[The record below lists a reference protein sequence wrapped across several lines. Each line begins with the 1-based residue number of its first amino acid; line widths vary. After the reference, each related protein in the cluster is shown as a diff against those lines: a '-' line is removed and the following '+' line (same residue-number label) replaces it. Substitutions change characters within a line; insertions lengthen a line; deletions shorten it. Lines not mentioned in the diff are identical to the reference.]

1 MSGSK
6 ELSAAEAAAR
16 VSDGATI
23 AMGGFVGTG
32 IPEALTLALEKRFLD
47 TGAPRD
53 LTLVYAA
60 GQGDGKTRGLNTFG
74 HEGMVR
80 RVVGGHWG
88 LVPKIGQ
95 LALENKIEAYNLPQ
109 GVISHLYRDVA
120 AGRPG
125 TLTHVGLHTFVDP
138 RHGGGKLNDRTTE
151 ELVRVLE
158 IDGVEHLF
166 YKAFPIDVAF
176 LRGTTADTRGNVTM
190 EREALTIEALAIAQA
205 VHNSG
210 GTVIVQVERVV
221 DRHDLHPQMVQIPG
235 ILVDH
240 VVVSTPEHHAQTFAE
255 AFNPLYVGGGSE
267 ADAED
272 ELPVLALTE
281 RKVIARRAARLLK
294 DGAVVNLGIGMPEG
308 VAAVAHE
315 EGTLDRVTLTVEP
328 GGIGGVPAGGLSFGA
343 SAGVEAVVPQPSQ
356 FDFYDGGGL
365 DQAFLGMAQ
374 ADPEGNVNV
383 SRFGTRMAGAGGFIN
398 ISQNAGEVVFMG
410 TFTSGGLKLG
420 LGEGRLDILA
430 EGRGRKF
437 IEAVEHLTFSGAYAR
452 ERGQSVWFVTERAVF
467 RLADAGLE
475 LVEIAP
481 GVDLERDVLG
491 QMDFRP
497 AIADDLVTMDSA
509 LFR

>member
-1 MSGSK
+1 MADSK
-6 ELSAAEAAAR
+6 QLSAAAAAALIG
-16 VSDGATI
+16 DGVTI

-32 IPEALTLALEKRFLD
+32 IPEALTLALERRFLD

-74 HEGMVR
+74 HEGMIR

-88 LVPKIGQ
+88 LVPKIGR
-95 LALENKIEAYNLPQ
+95 LALDNRIEAYNLPQ

-138 RHGGGKLNDRTTE
+138 RHGGGKLNACTTE
-151 ELVRVLE
+151 ELVRIIE

-166 YKAFPIDVAF
+166 YRAFPIHAAF
-176 LRGTTADTRGNVTM
+176 LRGTRADARGNITM
-190 EREALTIEALAIAQA
+190 EREALTIDGLAIAQA
-205 VHNSG
+205 VRNSG
-210 GTVIVQVERVV
+210 GIVIVQVEELVE
-221 DRHDLHPQMVQIPG
+221 RHTLHPQMVEIPG

-240 VVVSTPEHHAQTFAE
+240 VVVAAPEHHAQTFAE
-255 AFNPLYVGGGSE
+255 PFNPLYVGGGSE

-272 ELPVLALTE
+272 ELPTLPLTE

-294 DGAVVNLGIGMPEG
+294 PGAVVNLGIGMPEG
-308 VAAVAHE
+308 VAVIAHE
-315 EGTLDRVTLTVEP
+315 EGTLQAVTLTVEP

-343 SAGVEAVVPQPSQ
+343 SAGVEAVIPQPSQ

-374 ADPEGNVNV
+374 ADPSGNVNV

-398 ISQNAGEVVFMG
+398 ISQNAREVVFMG
-410 TFTSGGLKLG
+410 TFTSGGLELAVG
-420 LGEGRLDILA
+420 DGRLRIVREGR
-430 EGRGRKF
+430 ERKF
-437 IEAVEHLTFSGAYAR
+437 LAQVEHLTFSGGYAR
-452 ERGQSVWFVTERAVF
+452 QRGQSVWFVTERAVF
-467 RLADAGLE
+467 RLGAEGLE

-481 GVDLERDVLG
+481 GIDLERDVLG
-491 QMDFRP
+491 QMAFRP
-497 AIADDLVTMDSA
+497 QIAADLATMDPA